1 MASDYDETQFEDGKP
16 NTCVHCSESFLSK
29 VLLQQHIKAVHKN
42 QKSHPCGL
50 CVETFTDTRM
60 LRYHIKN
67 VHNGE
72 KGYKCQLCGKM
83 FDFPSDVKSHVKKF
97 HKGEKIHPCDLC
109 FKKYTKLSDLKRH
122 IASVHEGQKSE
133 CNLCGK
139 QVKHLQKHLKSHEEQ
154 NKEKRE
160 CSYCFKEFSCVSSL
174 NMHVKLFHEGMR
186 DTKCEICP
194 FLIARSGKPG
204 IIIPSCI

>member
-1 MASDYDETQFEDGKP
+1 M
-16 NTCVHCSESFLSK
+16 NTPL
-29 VLLQQHIKAVHKN
+29 
-42 QKSHPCGL
+42 
-50 CVETFTDTRM
+50 
-60 LRYHIKN
+60 KN

-186 DTKCEICP
+186 DTRCEIC
-194 FLIARSGKPG
+194 GKIFGRGYLKAHITTVHQG
-204 IIIPSCI
+204 IRKFNCTLCEKSFSTSSSLKLHHKKCEGRNNDEDPEWKV